1 MAEVPLS
8 LLQGTLTSITYIAQ
22 CSWLGGQTDKKCP
35 KMCKK
40 WTKLPKIYA
49 SMATQGPHDAWTGD
63 SDLAGGC
70 HMYVPL
76 ILTRLDLLDL
86 ENQS

>member
-1 MAEVPLS
+1 M
-8 LLQGTLTSITYIAQ
+8 
-22 CSWLGGQTDKKCP
+22 P
-35 KMCKK
+35 KNVQKK

-76 ILTRLDLLDL
+76 ILTRLDLLDF

>member
-1 MAEVPLS
+1 MGE
-8 LLQGTLTSITYIAQ
+8 LTKNAQ
-22 CSWLGGQTDKKCP
+22 
-35 KMCKK
+35 K
-40 WTKLPKIYA
+40 WAKNAQNLPKIYA